1 MGSVR
6 PLAYFGLPPCRCQ
19 IGILDCAATAFITFV
34 RQRFG
39 GAPLFS
45 PRQKKRM
52 FIDLHT
58 HSVSSDDSRANV
70 EQYVKWVG
78 VLRRKGSRLDGFVL
92 TEHRKFDFDK
102 DYTEMAAAN
111 DVLIMKG
118 SELDT
123 NMGHFLVYGVT
134 EALTD
139 AIDFG
144 NVSMDAL
151 ELVKAA
157 DECGGIAVPAHP
169 GRFGI
174 GLCEFTDNGE
184 DFGSIRAAEGLN
196 GSNRPGEQER
206 AEEFIRQLGV
216 PATGGSD
223 AHLVSAIGKC
233 MTNFENAVTN
243 ETDLVR
249 ELKSGAFAPVLLS
262 DAV

>member
-1 MGSVR
+1 
-6 PLAYFGLPPCRCQ
+6 
-19 IGILDCAATAFITFV
+19 
-34 RQRFG
+34 
-39 GAPLFS
+39 
-45 PRQKKRM
+45 M

-58 HSVSSDDSRANV
+58 HSVSSDDSRATV
-70 EQYVKWVG
+70 AQYVKWVG
-78 VLRRKGSRLDGFVL
+78 VLRKKGHRIDGFVL
-92 TEHRKFDFDK
+92 TEHRKFDFEV
-102 DYTEMAAAN
+102 DYSKLAAAN

-134 EALTD
+134 EALTETVN
-139 AIDFG
+139 FG
-144 NVSMDAL
+144 DVNMDAL
-151 ELVKAA
+151 ELVRAA
-157 DECGGIAVPAHP
+157 EDHGAIAVPAHP

-174 GLCEFTDNGE
+174 GLCEFTDGDR

-206 AEEFIRQLGV
+206 AEDLIRLLGI

-233 MTNFENAVTN
+233 MTGFDNDIHS

-249 ELKSGAFAPVLLS
+249 ELRSGGFAPVVLT
-262 DAV
+262 DATVSAR